1 MNISTLK
8 NRIKYISNNKNTHST
23 DSENLK
29 FYIING
35 ILFTIM
41 VSLSKSFAVKF
52 LFRIGG
58 SATDVSL
65 FRALPG
71 FVAILATIPGILWM
85 SKSSNKKST
94 MGKFFLFS
102 RIFVLFF
109 AVVPLFP
116 TQYQPIIFI
125 ILTSLMN
132 FPEVASATALQSFSG
147 DIFLP
152 EERSDAIAL
161 RNKFSTLAQLLSLII
176 LGKLLSGTGKSDSE
190 IIHMYQLFFVI
201 AFIIGLIETKYFFSM
216 KETSCETQ
224 KSEINFKISITNA
237 FHNKKFLAF
246 MSCSLLFHFG
256 WQMGWPLFDIYQIQ
270 YLKAAEGWLTILN
283 ITSGFVMF
291 MSFNFWNRMIH
302 EKGNSLVM
310 AISTMGMAITPVLF
324 ALSPNLYIM
333 TITGLVTGF
342 FTAGTIT
349 VILSSLLEVIP
360 EKERLVYVGIHATLT
375 NITLAIAPMIG
386 NAILNHSSIYMGL
399 VVTALFRALGS
410 VAFFIRNK
418 KNTYLL

>member
-1 MNISTLK
+1 MA
-8 NRIKYISNNKNTHST
+8 
-23 DSENLK
+23 
-29 FYIING
+29 
-35 ILFTIM
+35 
-41 VSLSKSFAVKF
+41 SLSKSFAVKF

-58 SATDVSL
+58 SATDASL

-71 FVAILATIPGILWM
+71 FIAILATIPGILWM
-85 SKSSNKKST
+85 SKTSNKKRT
-94 MGKFFLFS
+94 MGKFFLSS
-102 RIFVLFF
+102 RIFILFF
-109 AVVPLFP
+109 ALVPFLP
-116 TQYQPIIFI
+116 SQYQPILFI

-132 FPEVASATALQSFSG
+132 FPEVASSTALQSFSG
-147 DIFLP
+147 DIFPP
-152 EERSDAIAL
+152 EERSNAIAL

-176 LGKLLSGTGKSDSE
+176 LGKLLSGHGKSDSQ

-201 AFIIGLIETKYFFSM
+201 AFIIGLIEIKSFYGM

-224 KSEINFKISITNA
+224 KSEIDFKKSLTHA
-237 FHNKKFLAF
+237 FHNKKFLSF

-283 ITSGFVMF
+283 ITSSLVMF

-302 EKGNSLVM
+302 KKGNSLVM
-310 AISTMGMAITPVLF
+310 AVSTMGMAITPVLF

-375 NITLAIAPMIG
+375 NITLAIAPMVG
-386 NAILNHSSIYMGL
+386 NVVLSHSSIYMAL

-410 VAFFIRNK
+410 AAFFIRNK
-418 KNTYLL
+418 KIKHVVRMIN